1 MEDGERRVSRR
12 IFVGGSCAAGAGL
25 LLVRQALAQGAQ
37 LADAGVGQP
46 LLAPPSDKRTPAAA
60 RADAP
65 AEMNADAALSTIALP
80 PLPYAANA
88 LEPHISAQTVGFHY
102 GKHHKAYVEKTN
114 ELVQATPLANSTLE
128 EIVKRSARSPKHK
141 KLFNNAAQAWNHN
154 FYWQSMKPRAG
165 GAPAGALKQRID
177 QDFGSYDA
185 FRERF
190 TQAAVDH
197 FSNGW
202 VWLVLERG
210 KLKIV
215 DTHDADTPLAH
226 GARPLLTMD
235 VWEHAYYLDYK
246 NGRQAYVTAYL
257 DHLLNW
263 DFAQHNLQHALG

>member
-1 MEDGERRVSRR
+1 MTKQRRHVSRR
-12 IFVGGSCAAGAGL
+12 AFVGGVCTAGAGL
-25 LLVRQALAQGAQ
+25 LLARQALAQTG
-37 LADAGVGQP
+37 DAGVGQP
-46 LLAPPSDKRTPAAA
+46 AASPGDKRTPAAA

-65 AEMNADAALSTIALP
+65 AELSADAASPTVALP

-114 ELVQATPLANSTLE
+114 ELLQGTPFAGMALDQ
-128 EIVKRSARSPKHK
+128 IVKRSAKGAKHK
-141 KLFNNAAQAWNHN
+141 KLFNNAAQAWNHG

-165 GAPAGALKQRID
+165 GAPAGALKQRVD
-177 QDFGSYDA
+177 QDFGSYTA

-190 TQAAVDH
+190 IECAVDH

-210 KLKIV
+210 KLKVV
-215 DTHDADTPLAH
+215 DTDDADTPLV
-226 GARPLLTMD
+226 GPARPLLTTD

-246 NGRQAYVTAYL
+246 NERRKYVTAYL

-263 DFAQHNLQHALG
+263 DFAEYNLHQALG